1 MRKVR
6 RSIGKHVFLQ
16 GEEEM
21 KTVIG
26 LFEERANAQA
36 VASFA
41 HNSGIGD
48 TKVKMLDSASTPADL
63 VEPGPRQMT
72 VKGIRGFTILGVI
85 IFALFGLGAAITTVR
100 WLAPATGAN
109 PAEAQAAAVATAVVF
124 ILIGLFS
131 GLFMGWV
138 KGRSDADNAI
148 QDFRDAIDRGAVAL
162 VVQSDKHAKLIA
174 EEMKKQHA
182 HEVYVTK
189 QVNPMPVFHPQAFAA
204 AH

>member
-1 MRKVR
+1 
-6 RSIGKHVFLQ
+6 
-16 GEEEM
+16 M

-26 LFEERANAQA
+26 LFEERASAEA

-48 TKVKMLDSASTPADL
+48 AKVKMLDSSSSPADL

-85 IFALFGLGAAITTVR
+85 IFALFGLGAAVTTVR
-100 WLAPATGAN
+100 WLAPAIGAS
-109 PAEAQAAAVATAVVF
+109 PAEAQAAAVAITVVF
-124 ILIGLFS
+124 IVIGLFS

-138 KGRSDADNAI
+138 KGRSDADNTI
-148 QDFRDAIDRGAVAL
+148 QEFRDAINHGAVAL
-162 VVQSDKHAKLIA
+162 VVQTDKHAKLIA

-189 QVNPMPVFHPQAFAA
+189 QVNPMPVFRPQALAA